1 LELSMTGTKQRCG
14 GKHRYSRKLSKNYRQ
29 YEAKENAGNKKILF
43 QGSFENNHNDNLE
56 DKSRKD
62 MDDVAYGLENLK
74 LQGEV
79 SSQVNFD
86 VKDDWSDTEHSSSPQ
101 VSSDLSINAS
111 SSSDNDI
118 SEDSS
123 ASSRNIK
130 EYETS
135 DCDESTDS
143 IDSLNS
149 SAIQQM
155 SEEEALDY
163 IQYLRQKIQKIEAVL
178 QARKKSSCLNKE
190 SESKGQNVG
199 CNIAVENSFKY
210 AEKETF
216 GNDEKRKVTSES
228 SKTSIRKDSTAIIN
242 NNSKGKSKKP
252 SNYIYSSRIDEE
264 FEYAMSLTKK
274 PQRRKRSKTHQKGK
288 GASAL
293 RIFQQIRTFL
303 QSDNKKFYTFPSLS
317 RHLRFAVHKY
327 AEACGIPSQSHG
339 KEGKRTI
346 TVTRSRR
353 WKIPDEE
360 TEKSILED
368 IGLASKQEK
377 KKNKGKSK
385 RKPRKAN
392 VAAAPATTYSARG
405 RKELEKSLAVT
416 ITEDNVG
423 HRYVRTSCST
433 PS

>member
-1 LELSMTGTKQRCG
+1 VSWFSACEPTAAEDMRKGTKKELLELSMSGTKQRCG
-14 GKHRYSRKLSKNYRQ
+14 GKHRYSRKLSKSYRQ
-29 YEAKENAGNKKILF
+29 YEAKGNAVNKKIVF
-43 QGSFENNHNDNLE
+43 QGSFESNRKDSLE

-62 MDDVAYGLENLK
+62 MDDVADGLENLK

-79 SSQVNFD
+79 SSQVSFD
-86 VKDDWSDTEHSSSPQ
+86 VKDEWSDTEHSSSPQ

-130 EYETS
+130 EYETN

-216 GNDEKRKVTSES
+216 GSDEKCKVTSES

-252 SNYIYSSRIDEE
+252 SSYIYSSRIDEE
-264 FEYAMSLTKK
+264 FEYAMSLTKYEVAK
-274 PQRRKRSKTHQKGK
+274 LKISRIVLKL
-288 GASAL
+288 SAL
-293 RIFQQIRTFL
+293 G
-303 QSDNKKFYTFPSLS
+303 S
-317 RHLRFAVHKY
+317 R
-327 AEACGIPSQSHG
+327 
-339 KEGKRTI
+339 KEGNVPRHIKR
-346 TVTRSRR
+346 V
-353 WKIPDEE
+353 
-360 TEKSILED
+360 
-368 IGLASKQEK
+368 
-377 KKNKGKSK
+377 
-385 RKPRKAN
+385 
-392 VAAAPATTYSARG
+392 
-405 RKELEKSLAVT
+405 KELLLCEYSSKY
-416 ITEDNVG
+416 G
-423 HRYVRTSCST
+423 HFFNRTT
-433 PS
+433 KNFIHFLR